1 MGLIKFGVRRADSWC
16 ETDQRPD
23 PSALARA
30 MLMELFKMDVV
41 NVLPGPRPP
50 IGDTGRSGIFFRR
63 VCRFQACPIVNAMG
77 PLEWND

>member
-1 MGLIKFGVRRADSWC
+1 
-16 ETDQRPD
+16 
-23 PSALARA
+23 